1 MQPEITAFLRQDTSR
16 DAPLSESIA
25 QAQAIAARL

>member
-1 MQPEITAFLRQDTSR
+1 MQPEIAAFLRQDTSK
-16 DAPLSESIA
+16 DAPLAESIA